1 MTTLSNIETM
11 LLDKYVVANNFTE
24 FSEAHFYY
32 ALADIVP
39 SWRLED
45 IAGQD
50 HVYQGVD
57 ITTEAYTTYINQLT
71 DDTTTNI

>member
-1 MTTLSNIETM
+1 MTTLSNIETI

-39 SWRLED
+39 FWRLEQ

-50 HVYQGVD
+50 RVYALE
-57 ITTEAYTTYINQLT
+57 TTEAYITYINQLT
-71 DDTTTNI
+71 NDTKTNL

>member
-1 MTTLSNIETM
+1 MTTLSNIETI

-39 SWRLED
+39 FWRLEQ
-45 IAGQD
+45 IAGPER
-50 HVYQGVD
+50 VYD
-57 ITTEAYTTYINQLT
+57 LATTEAYTTYINQLT
-71 DDTTTNI
+71 NDNTTNI